1 MSLSWNAWY
10 SSKNNNLFGLN
21 AVDLKSD
28 ESANYCKYVM
38 ECIKEYAKNCISK
51 GYTNPKNFR
60 YYRRFIG
67 NKALGLNVGCA
78 SYRFWGEKVV

>member
-1 MSLSWNAWY
+1 
-10 SSKNNNLFGLN
+10 
-21 AVDLKSD
+21 
-28 ESANYCKYVM
+28 M